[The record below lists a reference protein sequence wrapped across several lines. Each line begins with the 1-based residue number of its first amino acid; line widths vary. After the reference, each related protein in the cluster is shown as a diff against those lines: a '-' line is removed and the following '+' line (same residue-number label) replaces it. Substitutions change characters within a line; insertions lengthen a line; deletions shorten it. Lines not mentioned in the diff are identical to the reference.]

1 MQLLLVTSAALIP
14 VAVSGQS
21 HASASSVELHAL
33 SRAHGVLTLRALLD
47 TVQVGHP
54 LVAAARARVRAARG
68 TRTTAGA
75 LSNPMLALEV
85 EGAPLPGRTA
95 PAMDRQ
101 TMAMA
106 TFPLQSFYQRWP
118 QIRRADAQVRA
129 AEADAEG
136 TRQQVALDAARA
148 YYRTA
153 LAQVSVD
160 AAQNVAA
167 WLDTV
172 VAYNRA
178 RVKEGVAAEADLI
191 RSEVERDRAS
201 ADATMQEADLARA
214 RADLEAFLGDVDGP
228 ALDVNRAPLVVA
240 VASAPF
246 AMPKLQSNE
255 AVTGPAG
262 HPSGISGQF
271 FSQVATTRPQ
281 VIAAQERFS
290 AAGASVTSER
300 TMVVREL
307 GATLGTMR
315 MGGITSLVAGVS
327 LPFPL
332 FDQNRGEIVRAKAER
347 DASRYELVAAERAA
361 RAEVTGAY
369 EAARLLTAHTLTLSA
384 EGADGV
390 PLFLA
395 RTDEARRIAL
405 GAYREG
411 AVPLFTVI
419 DAARMWAEARVAYYQ
434 TLFAQHESVLAFM
447 TTEGM
452 DLTTALP
459 GAAGAAR

>member
-1 MQLLLVTSAALIP
+1 MVRVTELRVGPFVGPASIDSFGMPHFESSLSSLRAWLRGHRGGMQLLLVTSAALIP

-307 GATLGTMR
+307 GASENADGV
-315 MGGITSLVAGVS
+315 LVCACGFVADH
-327 LPFPL
+327 LEVL
-332 FDQNRGEIVRAKAER
+332 YDLDIEAAQ
-347 DASRYELVAAERAA
+347 VAAEQGLVFDRTACVNDDAA
-361 RAEVTGAY
+361 VMGA
-369 EAARLLTAHTLTLSA
+369 
-384 EGADGV
+384 
-390 PLFLA
+390 LA
-395 RTDEARRIAL
+395 RR
-405 GAYREG
+405 
-411 AVPLFTVI
+411 VV
-419 DAARMWAEARVAYYQ
+419 AADRTEDQ
-434 TLFAQHESVLAFM
+434 TE
-447 TTEGM
+447 EE
-452 DLTTALP
+452 
-459 GAAGAAR
+459 R